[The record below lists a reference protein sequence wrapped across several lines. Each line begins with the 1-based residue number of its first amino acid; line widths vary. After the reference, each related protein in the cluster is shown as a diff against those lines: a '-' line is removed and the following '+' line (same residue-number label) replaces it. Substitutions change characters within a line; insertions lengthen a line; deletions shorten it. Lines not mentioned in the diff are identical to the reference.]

1 MNNPIEQLETTN
13 QKDLI
18 TIKFDGERSI
28 SIDALCSALSEFK
41 KLSDLASNNEYRVEY
56 RIVANREGSFEI
68 DLLSIVN
75 IATLLLN
82 DFSRSLTKEIITV
95 MSEWFKVKIHLNKKP
110 PKEVKKE
117 NQRVEIKNE
126 NGEVMYT
133 DLAGAKILE
142 NAQINNSVI
151 VIGGSLQQD
160 NRNGIKMNID
170 GEELLNLNRNDFDKI
185 TSRESIKLEEKIKTS
200 KVQTRLV
207 ICKLDLTGDSKWD
220 FIFNSKRIQ
229 AKIEDEEFKKKVSN
243 HLVSFSKGT
252 QIDVDMRIET
262 EVGDDNLLLYGTEKY
277 FIEKV
282 TNIIQPTSIDDNQ
295 IRFENI

>member
-1 MNNPIEQLETTN
+1 MNNPIEQLETTK

-18 TIKFDGERSI
+18 TIKFDGEKSM
-28 SIDALCSALSEFK
+28 SVDALCSALSEFK
-41 KLSDLASNNEYRVEY
+41 RLSDLASDNEYRVEY

-82 DFSRSLTKEIITV
+82 DFSKSLTKEILTV
-95 MSEWFKVKIHLNKKP
+95 MSEWFKVKIHLNKRP

-151 VIGGSLQQD
+151 VLGDSLQKD
-160 NRNGIKMNID
+160 NRSGIKATIEN
-170 GEELLNLNRNDFDKI
+170 EELLNLKRNDLDKI
-185 TSRESIKLEEKIKTS
+185 TSRESIKLEEKIRTS

-207 ICKLDLTGDSKWD
+207 ICKLDLTGDSKWE
-220 FIFNSKRIQ
+220 FNYNKRIQ
-229 AKIEDEEFKKKVSN
+229 AKIEDEQFKKKVSD
-243 HLVSFSKGT
+243 HLISFSKGT

-262 EVGDDNLLLYGTEKY
+262 ELDDENLPLMGSEKY

-282 TNIIQPTSIDDNQ
+282 TNIIQPTLVDDNQ
-295 IRFENI
+295 IRFDNI